1 MNKKVLI
8 VVGIIAVAALILTTQ
23 SNFFTQS
30 YGITW
35 SPSWRPSVGHKI
47 TATFTWHVMIQDN
60 PDPGDRKN
68 KFVIKD
74 PDGNI
79 RASKELTP
87 TADGTTSLTVTAD
100 KAGDWVA
107 EMRVWN
113 YIYRWEQGLPYSKKK
128 NVQPKKYALSVETVP
143 SGAKTWIKETGETKT
158 SPCTFYLV
166 KGTYTVMA
174 TKSGYGIASKKI
186 TLTTDSKVILT
197 LPPPPPKYTLTVKT
211 NPYYCDVTIGGH
223 GTKNSGTTGAKF
235 TGLIEGYYIVHVEK
249 TGYESKNERV
259 YMDRDKTITV
269 TLEPKTYT
277 LTVKTNPTYADVTI
291 VETGDTKNSGTS
303 GAKFN
308 LNHGTYTVRVEKEG
322 YQTKTTTVTLNKD
335 KTITVDLTEI
345 PPTPPTIEIS
355 YTLEVVGATVT
366 ALGVALLLLRR
377 L

>member
-1 MNKKVLI
+1 M
-8 VVGIIAVAALILTTQ
+8 
-23 SNFFTQS
+23 
-30 YGITW
+30 
-35 SPSWRPSVGHKI
+35 
-47 TATFTWHVMIQDN
+47 
-60 PDPGDRKN
+60 
-68 KFVIKD
+68 
-74 PDGNI
+74 
-79 RASKELTP
+79 
-87 TADGTTSLTVTAD
+87 
-100 KAGDWVA
+100 
-107 EMRVWN
+107 
-113 YIYRWEQGLPYSKKK
+113 
-128 NVQPKKYALSVETVP
+128 
-143 SGAKTWIKETGETKT
+143 
-158 SPCTFYLV
+158 
-166 KGTYTVMA
+166 
-174 TKSGYGIASKKI
+174 
-186 TLTTDSKVILT
+186 
-197 LPPPPPKYTLTVKT
+197 
-211 NPYYCDVTIGGH
+211 
-223 GTKNSGTTGAKF
+223 
-235 TGLIEGYYIVHVEK
+235 IEGYYIVHVEK

-259 YMDRDKTITV
+259 YVDRDKTITV

>member
-1 MNKKVLI
+1 MNKIAIVLAIAI
-8 VVGIIAVAALILTTQ
+8 VAGLVLVSQ
-23 SNFFTQS
+23 SHIFTQS
-30 YGITW
+30 WGITW
-35 SPSWRPSVGHKI
+35 SPSWTPSVGHKI
-47 TATFTWHVMIQDN
+47 TATYTWNVMIQEN
-60 PDPGDRKN
+60 NPGDRKN
-68 KFVIKD
+68 RFIIKD
-74 PDGNI
+74 PNGNI

-87 TADGTTSLTVTAD
+87 TEQGTTSLTVTAD
-100 KAGDWVA
+100 KSGNWVA
-107 EMRVWN
+107 EMWIWYN
-113 YIYRWEQGLPYSKKK
+113 INGWHQGHTSKKK
-128 NVQPKKYALSVETVP
+128 YVQPKKYALSVETIP
-143 SGAKTWIKETGETKT
+143 SGARTWIVETGETKT

-166 KGTYTVMA
+166 KGTYTVKA
-174 TKSGYGIASKKI
+174 TKSGYGTASKKI

-197 LPPPPPKYTLTVKT
+197 LPPAPPKYTLTVKT
-211 NPYYCDVTIGGH
+211 NPYYCDVTIQGY
-223 GTKNSGTTGAKF
+223 GTKNSGTEGAKF
-235 TGLIEGYYIVHVEK
+235 SGLSKGYYIVHVEK

-259 YMDRDKTITV
+259 YVDRDKTITV

-291 VETGDTKNSGTS
+291 IETGDTKNSGTS